1 MGMRLFVGNL
11 PFSATED
18 EIKAVF
24 EKQGTVKDCHI
35 VMDFTTNRSKG
46 FCFVEMS
53 TQEEANSAVEQLN
66 GVDFNGRPLN
76 VSEAR
81 PKAERPQSNY
91 GGVGQGG
98 NNGSKNR
105 W

>member
-24 EKQGTVKDCHI
+24 EKQGTVKDCHL
-35 VMDFTTNRSKG
+35 VTDFNTGRSRG

-53 TQEEANSAVEQLN
+53 KQEEANSAIEQLDKF
-66 GVDFNGRPLN
+66 DFSGRPLN
-76 VSEAR
+76 VSEAK

-91 GGVGQGG
+91 GGYG
-98 NNGSKNR
+98 R
-105 W
+105 